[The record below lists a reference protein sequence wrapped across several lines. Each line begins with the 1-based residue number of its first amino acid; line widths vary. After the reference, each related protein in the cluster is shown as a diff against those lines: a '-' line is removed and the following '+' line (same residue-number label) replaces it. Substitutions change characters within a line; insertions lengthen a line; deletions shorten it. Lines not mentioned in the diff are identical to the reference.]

1 MEKTLILLLA
11 IFLLVNFVNNGCA
24 KTSKQDSSQNSP
36 KSGLV
41 NSEPIKF
48 KTLQYIDKEGIG
60 IEAFRML
67 IPSDWKFDGKIY
79 WLMDNPAMP
88 AVSAFKVSNTKGSE
102 ELEVFPNHAYF
113 WSTNPLT
120 LSIQPI
126 GSRYF
131 GAEVRQPVS
140 PLEFIQNIL
149 IPEYRNNVSN
159 LRIIEKQRV
168 PELAQELVKAQQ
180 APGVTFAAD
189 AGKIKVEYQRNGIW
203 FEEIF
208 FAVIES
214 MTYPIQSIYGITSNT
229 NWFGDYL
236 FSFKAEKGKLDAST
250 KTFQTMVNSFQLN
263 PQWFNKYNQLVEFL
277 IQNQIQRIQAIG
289 QISRIISQTSN
300 EISDMMMQSYQN
312 RQSTYDRISEN
323 FSQMIRGVDSYY
335 NPIEQKH
342 VELPSGYKTAWT
354 NSLGEYILSDDPS
367 FNPNIGSSINWQKME
382 LKQQ

>member
-1 MEKTLILLLA
+1 MEKVVVLSLIVFFLFNLL
-11 IFLLVNFVNNGCA
+11 NNGCA
-24 KTSKQDSSQNSP
+24 KTSKQDTQNSP
-36 KSGLV
+36 NSKSIS
-41 NSEPIKF
+41 SEPIKF
-48 KTLQYIDKEGIG
+48 KTFQYIDKEGIG

-79 WLMDNPAMP
+79 WLLDNPAMP
-88 AVSAFKVSNTKGSE
+88 AVSAFKVSNTKGLE

-120 LSIQPI
+120 LSLQPV

-131 GAEVRQPVS
+131 GAEVRQPIP

-149 IPEYRNNVSN
+149 IPEYRKNVSN

-168 PELAQELVKAQQ
+168 PELAQQLVKTQQ
-180 APGVTFAAD
+180 APGVTFTAD

-203 FEEIF
+203 FEEVF

-214 MTYPIQSIYGITSNT
+214 MTYPIQSIYGVTANT
-229 NWFGDYL
+229 NWFGEYL

-300 EISDMMMQSYQN
+300 EISDMMMQTYQN
-312 RQSTYDRISEN
+312 RQATYDKISEN

-335 NPIEQKH
+335 NPIEQKN

-354 NSLGEYILSDDPS
+354 NSLGEYILSDDTS
-367 FNPNIGSSINWQKME
+367 FNPNIGSNVTWQKME

>member
-1 MEKTLILLLA
+1 MEKALVLLLA

-24 KTSKQDSSQNSP
+24 RNSKQDNSQNSS
-36 KSGLV
+36 KNSHV
-41 NSEPIKF
+41 NSEPVKF

-67 IPSDWKFDGKIY
+67 IPSDWKFDGKVY
-79 WLMDNPAMP
+79 WLLDNPTMP

-102 ELEVFPNHAYF
+102 ELEVFPNHSYF

-120 LSIQPI
+120 LSLQPK

-131 GAEVRQPVS
+131 GSEVRPPVA
-140 PLEFIQNIL
+140 PLEFIQDIL

-159 LRIIEKQRV
+159 LRIIEKQKV
-168 PELAQELVKAQQ
+168 PELAQQLVKAQQ
-180 APGVTFAAD
+180 SPGITFTAD

-229 NWFGDYL
+229 NWIGDYL

-300 EISDMMMQSYQN
+300 EISDMMMRSYQN
-312 RQSTYDRISEN
+312 RQSAYDRISEN

-335 NPIEQKH
+335 NPIEQKNI
-342 VELPSGYKTAWT
+342 ELPSGYKSAWT
-354 NSLGEYILSDDPS
+354 NSLGEYILSDDSS
-367 FNPNIGSSINWQKME
+367 FNPNIGSTVNWQKLE